1 VDPLLHVF
9 DQQWGDIS
17 FLPNEPG
24 TYSEEMQLGRLI
36 RSTVTQL
43 PLGYPDI
50 MLNYLPLRP
59 IWVNDHSTILAI
71 ASCCH
76 TSTFHWADNRP
87 LVLPPHEAF
96 GFVIDHYAVF
106 DQVIVPMWMW
116 LSICFQA
123 VGIEEISHYSHLLP
137 EWFRAAEMLRHV
149 ATSNSYNTLAERNK
163 IRAWLNQHHISNDL
177 QRSVDEKAKNPEQYY
192 SRYAPVS
199 LVMFLLVIREGRS
212 LDNCEQW
219 LELESPSI
227 CSPFT
232 THHTAHPPQNPL
244 TSSLPTEGPI
254 LHHLSSHS
262 LRTLPEAVAQPSSHP
277 SPLPPSVQ
285 NDSGDLPDATAGA
298 SHLL

>member
-1 VDPLLHVF
+1 
-9 DQQWGDIS
+9 
-17 FLPNEPG
+17 
-24 TYSEEMQLGRLI
+24 M
-36 RSTVTQL
+36 VTQL

-59 IWVNDHSTILAI
+59 IWVNDHSMILAI
-71 ASCCH
+71 ASCCR

-106 DQVIVPMWMW
+106 DQ
-116 LSICFQA
+116 A
-123 VGIEEISHYSHLLP
+123 VGIEEISHDSHLLP

-163 IRAWLNQHHISNDL
+163 IRAWLNQRHSSNDL
-177 QRSVDEKAKNPEQYY
+177 QRTVDEKAKNPEQ
-192 SRYAPVS
+192 
-199 LVMFLLVIREGRS
+199 EGRS

-219 LELESPSI
+219 LELEFPSI

-232 THHTAHPPQNPL
+232 THHTAHPPPPRTQ
-244 TSSLPTEGPI
+244 GPI
-254 LHHLSSHS
+254 SHHPSSHS

-277 SPLPPSVQ
+277 SQLPAPVR
-285 NDSGDLPDATAGA
+285 NDSAEGDPTDAATGT